1 MPAFPR
7 NDGRRERKEG
17 AMRIKGKITHW
28 NPDKA
33 YGFITPASGAKQVFV
48 HLKSFSD
55 RSAAPAV
62 GQLVS
67 FSEGTDRQ
75 GRPCAVRVSFGDELP
90 AGAIGRNDALLW
102 SLVAGVFLLFVLLA
116 AAGGLLPP
124 AVPVFYIGLSLFAY
138 LVYAL
143 DKSAARV
150 GAWRTAENRLHIL
163 ALLGGWP
170 GALIAQQVLR
180 HKSRK
185 ASFRFTFWVTVVLNC
200 AALAWLFTPGGGAF
214 VQGLAF

>member
-1 MPAFPR
+1 
-7 NDGRRERKEG
+7 
-17 AMRIKGKITHW
+17 MRIQGKITHW

-48 HLKSFSD
+48 HLKAFAD
-55 RSAAPAV
+55 RSVTPAV

-75 GRPCAVRVSFGDELP
+75 GRPCALRVTLGNALP

-102 SLVAGVFLLFVLLA
+102 SLVAGVFLLFVVLA
-116 AAGGLLPP
+116 AAGGLLPA
-124 AVPVFYIGLSLFAY
+124 AVPVFYIGLSVFAFA
-138 LVYAL
+138 VYAW

-150 GAWRTAENRLHIL
+150 GAWRTAENRLHVL

-200 AALAWLFTPGGGAF
+200 VALAWLFTSKGAAF
-214 VQGLAF
+214 VQGLYP

>member
-1 MPAFPR
+1 MTSITCQSSWLGDWLEHSPSPAALAMPAFPR

-33 YGFITPASGAKQVFV
+33 FGFITLA
-48 HLKSFSD
+48 
-55 RSAAPAV
+55 
-62 GQLVS
+62 
-67 FSEGTDRQ
+67 
-75 GRPCAVRVSFGDELP
+75 
-90 AGAIGRNDALLW
+90 
-102 SLVAGVFLLFVLLA
+102 AGVFLLFVLLA

-143 DKSAARV
+143 DKSAARA

-185 ASFRFTFWVTVVLNC
+185 ASFRLTFWVTVVLNC
-200 AALAWLFTPGGGAF
+200 AALAWLFTPGGAAF
-214 VQGLAF
+214 VQGLAS

>member
-1 MPAFPR
+1 
-7 NDGRRERKEG
+7 
-17 AMRIKGKITHW
+17 MRIKGKITHW

-33 YGFITPASGAKQVFV
+33 FGFITPESGAKQVFV
-48 HLKSFSD
+48 HIKAFAD

-62 GQLVS
+62 GQLVT

-75 GRPCAVRVSFGDELP
+75 GRSCAVRVSYGDALP
-90 AGAIGRNDALLW
+90 PGAIGRNDPLLW

-143 DKSAARV
+143 DKSAARA

-185 ASFRFTFWVTVVLNC
+185 ASFRFTFWVTVVVNC
-200 AALAWLFTPGGGAF
+200 AALAWLFTPGGAAF
-214 VQGLAF
+214 LQGLYS